1 MNRDAFDSLD
11 REEVIG
17 VALAQAEAIER
28 LSAKVAALEAK
39 IAQLEAK
46 SDRPPKTPDNSSIP
60 PSQGHKATEFVKSRR
75 KMKPHPGAHRPLHPN
90 PTRERAI
97 RANVCDRCGADV
109 SQSPQE
115 ACEVYDRIEIP
126 PIAPEITRVSLHGGV
141 CPCCAGRFKA
151 EAPEG
156 LEPGSP
162 FGPNLRA
169 FVIYLRFTQGVAFE
183 RLSRLMKD
191 LFGLDISEGALVNI
205 LSATRENF
213 AAASAAIR
221 AKLLSG
227 TVICSDET
235 GVRVGKRSWWLWVFH
250 HGQNACFLTHPR
262 RSKEAVQEFLG
273 DIRPDAWVSD
283 RYGAQ
288 AGWAQ
293 NDHQVCLA
301 HLLRDTQYVIDEG
314 DAVFSPALR
323 HFIGVACEEAG
334 RRDTWNDA
342 TLKIHKRRLEA
353 QLDRI
358 LALTPVHPAGVKW
371 KKTIEK
377 LRPNLL
383 VFMSNRDVPPT
394 NNESE
399 RSLRPCATFRKITNG
414 FRSQWGAKQY
424 ADIRAVIET
433 SRRRS
438 IGALQAIRNVL
449 AAPAGLPSPKGEQLP
464 QITCVLIVII

>member
-1 MNRDAFDSLD
+1 MNRDAFESLD
-11 REEVIG
+11 REGLIG

-28 LSAKVAALEAK
+28 LSAKAAALEAE
-39 IAQLEAK
+39 IARLK
-46 SDRPPKTPDNSSIP
+46 TGSDRPPKTPDNSSLP
-60 PSQGHKATEFVKSRR
+60 PSRGHKKTTEFVKNRR
-75 KMKPHPGAHRPLHPN
+75 KKRAHPGAHRPLHPK
-90 PTRERAI
+90 PTHRRDVLAS
-97 RANVCDRCGADV
+97 ACGHCGADV

-141 CPCCAGRFKA
+141 CPCCAKRFKA
-151 EAPEG
+151 EAPAG

-169 FVIYLRFTQGVAFE
+169 FVIYLRFTQGVGFE

-191 LFGLDISEGALVNI
+191 VFGLDISEGALVNI
-205 LSATRENF
+205 LSAAREGF
-213 AAASAAIR
+213 AAANAAIR
-221 AKLLSG
+221 ARLLSG
-227 TVICSDET
+227 SVICSDET
-235 GVRVGKRSWWLWVFH
+235 GLRVGKRSWWLWVFH
-250 HGQNACFLTHPR
+250 HGENACFLTHPR
-262 RSKEAVQEFLG
+262 RSKEAVEEFLG
-273 DIRPDAWVSD
+273 DVRPQVWVAD

-288 AGWAQ
+288 AGWAGER
-293 NDHQVCLA
+293 QVCLA

-314 DAVFSPALR
+314 DGVFAPALR
-323 HFIGVACEEAG
+323 HSIGMACDKAR

-399 RSLRPCATFRKITNG
+399 RSLRPCATYRKITNG
-414 FRSQWGAKQY
+414 FRSQWGARQY

-433 SRRRS
+433 GRRQS
-438 IGALQAIRNVL
+438 IGALQAIRNAL
-449 AAPAGLPSPKGEQLP
+449 AAPFDAALAAAG
-464 QITCVLIVII
+464 

>member
-11 REEVIG
+11 REGVVG

-28 LSAKVAALEAK
+28 LSAKVVALEAK

-46 SDRPPKTPDNSSIP
+46 PDRPPKTPNNSSVP
-60 PSQGHKATEFVKSRR
+60 PSQGHKKTTEFVKNRR
-75 KMKPHPGAHRPLHPN
+75 KKKPHPGAHRPVHPN
-90 PTRERAI
+90 PTHERDILAS
-97 RANVCDRCGADV
+97 VCDRCGADV

-115 ACEVYDRIEIP
+115 ASEVYDRIEIP
-126 PIAPEITRVSLHGGV
+126 PIGPEITRVRLHGGV
-141 CPCCAGRFKA
+141 CPCCARRFKA
-151 EAPEG
+151 EAPAG

-169 FVIYLRFTQGVAFE
+169 FVIYLRFTQGVGFE

-191 LFGLDISEGALVNI
+191 VFGLDISEGALVNI
-205 LSATRENF
+205 LSKARESF
-213 AAASAAIR
+213 AATSAAIR
-221 AKLLSG
+221 ARLLSG

-235 GVRVGKRSWWLWVFH
+235 GLRVGKRSWWLWVFH

-262 RSKEAVQEFLG
+262 RSKEAVEEFLG
-273 DIRPDAWVSD
+273 DVRPQVWVAD

-288 AGWAQ
+288 AGWATKDQ
-293 NDHQVCLA
+293 QACLA

-314 DAVFSPALR
+314 DGVFAPALR
-323 HFIGVACEEAG
+323 HFIGVACDEAA

-353 QLDRI
+353 DLDRI
-358 LALTPVHPAGVKW
+358 VALTPAHPAGVKW
-371 KKTIEK
+371 KSTIEK

-383 VFMSNRDVPPT
+383 VFMSNRAVPPT

-399 RSLRPCATFRKITNG
+399 RSLRPCATYRKITNG
-414 FRSQWGAKQY
+414 FRSQWGARQY
-424 ADIRAVIET
+424 ADIRSVIET
-433 SRRRS
+433 ARRQS
-438 IGALQAIRNVL
+438 IGALTAIRYVL
-449 AAPAGLPSPKGEQLP
+449 AAPVGLAVPKTG
-464 QITCVLIVII
+464 

>member
-1 MNRDAFDSLD
+1 MNRATTFDSLN
-11 REEVIG
+11 REGLIG

-28 LSAKVAALEAK
+28 LNAKVAALEAE
-39 IAQLEAK
+39 IARLQAK
-46 SDRPPKTPDNSSIP
+46 SDHPPKTPNNSSIP
-60 PSQGHKATEFVKSRR
+60 PSQGRKKTTEFVKSRR
-75 KMKPHPGAHRPLHPN
+75 KKKAHPGAHRPLHPN
-90 PTRERAI
+90 PTHRRDVLAS
-97 RANVCDRCGADV
+97 VCGHCGADV
-109 SQSPQE
+109 WQSPQE
-115 ACEVYDRIEIP
+115 PSEVYDRIEIP

-141 CPCCAGRFKA
+141 CPCCAKRFKA
-151 EAPEG
+151 EAPAG

-183 RLSRLMKD
+183 RLSRLMRD
-191 LFGLDISEGALVNI
+191 VFGLDISEGALVNI
-205 LSATRENF
+205 LSAARQGF

-227 TVICSDET
+227 SVICSDET
-235 GVRVGKRSWWLWVFH
+235 GLRVGKRSWWLWVFH
-250 HGQNACFLTHPR
+250 HGQNAFFLTHPR
-262 RSKEAVQEFLG
+262 RSKEAVEEFLG
-273 DIRPDAWVSD
+273 DVRPQVWVAD

-288 AGWAQ
+288 AGWATKDQ
-293 NDHQVCLA
+293 QVCLA

-353 QLDRI
+353 DLDRI

-383 VFMSNRDVPPT
+383 VFMSNRAVPPT

-399 RSLRPCATFRKITNG
+399 RSLRPCATYRKITNG

-433 SRRRS
+433 GRRQS
-438 IGALQAIRNVL
+438 IGALQAIRDVL
-449 AAPAGLPSPKGEQLP
+449 AAPIEPAVP
-464 QITCVLIVII
+464 QTG